1 MKLISRQHDRRAI
14 IPKFCVVTGLALFC
28 ISIAFSTAMPGD
40 ILDDTLSPRQQY
52 TMQFHWV
59 HKERPSRLNRSEY
72 FLQRAR
78 IPNVEVRLDT
88 SGYTGQSA
96 RIYLKLPEQIEGLAG
111 IAGFLLTWATRGM
124 FLSGEVRPGGRA
136 LIYDGIVETSVMSDF
151 FSFTVNVDADEMTGT
166 LRYAPVY
173 EIETD

>member
-1 MKLISRQHDRRAI
+1 MKLTSRQHDRWTKI
-14 IPKFCVVTGLALFC
+14 HKFCVVTSLALFF
-28 ISIAFSTAMPGD
+28 ISISFSTAVPGD
-40 ILDDTLSPRQQY
+40 ILDDSLSPRQQY
-52 TMQFHWV
+52 TMQFHWA
-59 HKERPSRLNRSEY
+59 HKKRPSGLNRSEF

-78 IPNVEVRLDT
+78 VPNVEVRLDT
-88 SGYTGQSA
+88 SEYTGQSA

-111 IAGFLLTWATRGM
+111 ITGFLMTWTTRGM
-124 FLSGEVRPGGRA
+124 FLSGEVRPGGRS
-136 LIYDGIVETSVMSDF
+136 LIYDGIVETAVMSDF